1 MRAWHRQRWAPAHAV
16 GALVL
21 VVAATPGHAAP
32 GDDPGVGAAVFTG
45 ATLPHPSSLVG
56 NPAAMPLGQPG
67 NHLAASGGLTLGVLR
82 IDRAQIDVATGALRD
97 GPSATPTTLS
107 PAGALAYW
115 SASRKFAFG
124 IAVDAGPGDA
134 FADSDGDAGSQAALR
149 WTSTGGRYRA
159 SNLISAALGYGFTSS
174 IYLGAAISYTRTHL
188 EFGFDRDTALAGGR
202 DGLASDCDGAPCGL
216 ENPAAAEHVEL
227 DATPANV
234 FDNFVVTVGGIF
246 QIRPRWWLAV
256 AYRSA
261 PRVNAS
267 LELTGDATITRA
279 PRDGGEV
286 LTGQTSVYV
295 SLPSSVE
302 VGLRGP
308 IAPGVEL
315 ITGARWEDLSRLDAF
330 DVRLYGRAFED
341 AGVPEWLRRP
351 RGYRDPLRV
360 WAGVEQ
366 IDYGQ
371 RWLGGARLSVAT
383 PSVDRERVNASTIER
398 WAVGLSLGGQAR
410 IGRGF
415 STQLTYTGRWFPGT
429 TVDASA
435 FNPIDQLDCIDSDY
449 DFSTEA
455 CRQVRDGY
463 AQPTAAGSYGRHD
476 HTLRLGV
483 RYDW

>member
-1 MRAWHRQRWAPAHAV
+1 MAARQQQRWAPACAAV
-16 GALVL
+16 AVL
-21 VVAATPGHAAP
+21 GGLAAPSAAAP
-32 GDDPGVGAAVFTG
+32 GDDPGVGPAVFTG
-45 ATLPHPSSLVG
+45 ATLPHPSSLVT

-67 NHLAASGGLTLGVLR
+67 SHLAASGGLTLGVLR
-82 IDRAQIDVATGALRD
+82 VDRAQIDVATGALSD
-97 GPSATPTTLS
+97 GPSARPTTLS

-124 IAVDAGPGDA
+124 IAIDAGPGDA
-134 FADSDGDAGSQAALR
+134 FADASGDDRAALR

-159 SNLISAALGYGFTSS
+159 SNLATAALGYGFTSS
-174 IYLGAAISYTRTHL
+174 IFLGAAISYTRTHL
-188 EFGFDRDTALAGGR
+188 DYGFDRDTALADGR
-202 DGLASDCDGAPCGL
+202 AGLASDCDGAPCGL
-216 ENPAAAEHVEL
+216 ENAAAAQHIAL

-234 FDNFVVTVGGIF
+234 LDNLVVTVGGIF
-246 QIRPRWWLAV
+246 EVRPRWWLAI

-267 LELTGDATITRA
+267 LELTGDATITAA
-279 PRDGGEV
+279 PRDGGAV

-302 VGLRGP
+302 IGVRGP
-308 IAPGVEL
+308 IAPGLEL
-315 ITGARWEDLSRLDAF
+315 VTGARWDDLSRLDAF

-341 AGVPEWLRRP
+341 AGAPEWLRRP
-351 RGYRDPLRV
+351 RGYRDPLRL

-366 IDYGQ
+366 IDFGQ
-371 RWLGGARLSVAT
+371 RLLGGARLSVAT
-383 PSVDRERVNASTIER
+383 PSVDHDRVTASSIER
-398 WAVGLSLGGQAR
+398 WAVGLSLGGQVR
-410 IGRGF
+410 LGRGL
-415 STQLTYTGRWFPGT
+415 SAQLTYTGRWFPTT
-429 TVDASA
+429 TVTTSA

-463 AQPTAAGSYGRHD
+463 AQPTEAGTYGRHD
-476 HTLRLGV
+476 HSVRAGV